1 MHFNKKISS
10 TILLSIFS
18 IVISY
23 SQNIENKINDILNK
37 EYSKDGTGGV
47 ALVSK
52 GGRII
57 YHNAFGLANLEL
69 NTPMAKDMV
78 FEIGSITKQFTAIAI
93 LMLKEQ
99 GKLDLEDD
107 IKKYLPNYPSQ
118 GKTITIHN
126 LLNHTSGIKNYV
138 TLKEWFP
145 LIRKDFTPKNF
156 IDFFKE
162 EPLNFNP
169 GDKWEYSNSG
179 YYILGHIIEKISGQ
193 SYGDFIE
200 SKIFKPLEMENSY
213 YANHSKLINK
223 RALGYSKQ
231 DNSIIN
237 ANYVSYSHLYSAG
250 ALMSTTEDL
259 FKWNQA
265 LVENTLIT
273 EESKKMIFT
282 NTTLNDGSKT
292 NYSYGWAINTIN
304 ESNTIEHSGGTL
316 GYASYATY
324 LPKEDIFVTVF
335 SNCDCNEPRVVTT
348 KIAAIVLKKPFPSKV
363 LSITLDNLE
372 LKQLVGT
379 YTFEDGS
386 TRIVT
391 LNDKQL
397 FVNFPDM
404 GKLKIFTLNGRTFW
418 IEGTT
423 ENLSFKTTNQG
434 TSCVFKNRIYKSIG
448 YKD

>member
-10 TILLSIFS
+10 TILLSIFT
-18 IVISY
+18 IFISY

-213 YANHSKLINK
+213 YSNHSKLINK
-223 RALGYSKQ
+223 RVLGYSKQ

-265 LVENTLIT
+265 LVDNTLISKET
-273 EESKKMIFT
+273 KKMIFK

-304 ESNTIEHSGGTL
+304 ESKTI
-316 GYASYATY
+316 
-324 LPKEDIFVTVF
+324 
-335 SNCDCNEPRVVTT
+335 
-348 KIAAIVLKKPFPSKV
+348 
-363 LSITLDNLE
+363 
-372 LKQLVGT
+372 
-379 YTFEDGS
+379 
-386 TRIVT
+386 
-391 LNDKQL
+391 
-397 FVNFPDM
+397 
-404 GKLKIFTLNGRTFW
+404 
-418 IEGTT
+418 
-423 ENLSFKTTNQG
+423 
-434 TSCVFKNRIYKSIG
+434 
-448 YKD
+448 